1 VPKAEHEY
9 DGDCDAFCKN
19 CFEERETTVE
29 HTYDNACDA
38 VCNVCGAERET
49 EHAPGH
55 AYESVVTPP
64 TATEDGYTTY
74 TCSVCGDTYTEAIIP
89 VAFTVTAD
97 NREQVGY
104 TEESNG
110 NLIIP
115 AIFRA
120 EDGTWYR
127 TTAIG
132 EGAFRGC
139 LDLISVE
146 IPQTVTSIGA
156 YAFSGCTALEWIRY
170 TGNKEQWDA
179 LAKGSSWDDNT
190 GDYTFKCAPTVIETL
205 PFTYVV
211 SAATGL
217 DLTGVFFNFTATE
230 AVTLL
235 ITIPAGTSLST
246 EASNSYDFDGNG
258 NILLPVNAGETVTL
272 NFWSGTTIYTG
283 VFTVAV
289 AEPEAPDDCI
299 DGHSYDAS
307 VTPPTATEDG
317 YTTYT
322 CSECG
327 NTYTEAIIP
336 VAFTV
341 TANNREQ
348 IGYTGENGENLV
360 IPETFQGDDGTW
372 YRVTEID
379 FQAFKSCTNLVTVT
393 IPAGVK
399 MIDTYAF
406 SGCSNLT
413 SVSLSEGVASIAL
426 EAFSNCTSLT
436 SITIPDSVIFMEQ
449 HVFASCTSLSS
460 VTFGNGLTKI
470 ENGTFALCTSLT
482 SITIPDHVTE
492 IGESAFDGSGLTSII
507 IPDSVTTIGQSAFTY
522 CTALTSVTISDS
534 VTTIGQ
540 SAFNYCPALT
550 SITFEGTVVQWNAI
564 TKGNNWNFNVPA
576 TEIICS
582 DGVIS
587 LG

>member
-1 VPKAEHEY
+1 MI
-9 DGDCDAFCKN
+9 D
-19 CFEERETTVE
+19 
-29 HTYDNACDA
+29 
-38 VCNVCGAERET
+38 
-49 EHAPGH
+49 
-55 AYESVVTPP
+55 
-64 TATEDGYTTY
+64 
-74 TCSVCGDTYTEAIIP
+74 
-89 VAFTVTAD
+89 
-97 NREQVGY
+97 
-104 TEESNG
+104 
-110 NLIIP
+110 
-115 AIFRA
+115 
-120 EDGTWYR
+120 
-127 TTAIG
+127 
-132 EGAFRGC
+132 
-139 LDLISVE
+139 
-146 IPQTVTSIGA
+146 
-156 YAFSGCTALEWIRY
+156 
-170 TGNKEQWDA
+170 
-179 LAKGSSWDDNT
+179 
-190 GDYTFKCAPTVIETL
+190 TL

-217 DLTGVFFNFTATE
+217 DTTGVYFNFTATE

-246 EASNSYDFDGNG
+246 EASNPYTFDGNG

-341 TANNREQ
+341 TVDNREQ
-348 IGYTGENGENLV
+348 IGYTGVDGEALV

-379 FQAFKSCTNLVTVT
+379 FQAFMSCTNLATVT

-399 MIDTYAF
+399 MIDTWAF

-426 EAFSNCTSLT
+426 EAFSYCTSLT
-436 SITIPDSVIFMEQ
+436 SITIPDSVIYMEPY
-449 HVFASCTSLSS
+449 VFVGCSCLSS
-460 VTFGNGLTKI
+460 VTFGKGLTKI
-470 ENGTFALCTSLT
+470 ENGTFKFCTSLT

-492 IGESAFDGSGLTSII
+492 IGESAFDDSGLTSIT

-522 CTALTSVTISDS
+522 CTALTS
-534 VTTIGQ
+534 
-540 SAFNYCPALT
+540 
-550 SITFEGTVVQWNAI
+550 ITFEGTVEQWNAI
-564 TKGNNWNFNVPA
+564 TKGYNWNFNVPA
-576 TEIICS
+576 THVTCALILIPLAL
-582 DGVIS
+582 I
-587 LG
+587 